1 MSAEFLPLYRLCGT
15 SISSMAH
22 SWKGRLYSVNR
33 FQSAYARRTMILP
46 FSSSRSSTSFSSNCL
61 YCASLTP
68 RAMFSKSMNIA
79 SFRSPFIQV
88 VLSSALLSRGVG
100 WVSTASIICPSFGPP
115 GRVYD
120 LPHEKARS
128 RRGRPGAARPGPDRE
143 VARPDIWP
151 HAPLRSQTLDLPL
164 LRPGG
169 APDVVDVGGVPAP
182 AADHRALRR
191 PLRHAL
197 VEARQRVGGRL
208 RALARRA
215 GDAAGGGG
223 VRAPARGSRLHD
235 QHAPRRSAGRRR
247 GAGGEAQR
255 EGSRARPRRPDA
267 PGAAEALLL
276 EVVEVAARLR
286 VPRRE
291 PARLLGAE
299 RLPHARRPV
308 EGGALLRSGDARDAA
323 DARRSRAHAARAQL
337 MAVRVEHAGA
347 VTTIVLDR
355 PESRNAVDRD
365 TAAALADAF
374 RACEADVDAR
384 VAVLWGDGG
393 TFCAGADLK
402 AIGSGRGNRLES
414 EGDGP
419 MGPSRM
425 LLSKPTIAAVA
436 GYAVAGGLELALWCD
451 LRVLEEDA
459 VLGVFCRRWGV
470 PLVDGGTVRLPR
482 LIGLSRALDLILTG
496 RPVDAR
502 EAERIGLANRV
513 VAKGHARAAAEA
525 LAAEIAAFPPRCVL
539 SDRRSAYE
547 SAGGPLEVALRRECE
562 LGRATID
569 AGESRDGAARFAAGA
584 GRHGTWGPRHGP
596 QAP

>member
-1 MSAEFLPLYRLCGT
+1 
-15 SISSMAH
+15 
-22 SWKGRLYSVNR
+22 
-33 FQSAYARRTMILP
+33 MILP
-46 FSSSRSSTSFSSNCL
+46 FSRSRSRTSLSSNCL

-100 WVSTASIICPSFGPP
+100 WVLTASIICPSFGPP
-115 GRVYD
+115 GQVYD

-143 VARPDIWP
+143 VGLPDVWP
-151 HAPLRSQTLDLPL
+151 HVPLRSQTL
-164 LRPGG
+164 
-169 APDVVDVGGVPAP
+169 
-182 AADHRALRR
+182 AL
-191 PLRHAL
+191 
-197 VEARQRVGGRL
+197 
-208 RALARRA
+208 
-215 GDAAGGGG
+215 
-223 VRAPARGSRLHD
+223 
-235 QHAPRRSAGRRR
+235 
-247 GAGGEAQR
+247 
-255 EGSRARPRRPDA
+255 
-267 PGAAEALLL
+267 
-276 EVVEVAARLR
+276 ARLR

-355 PESRNAVDRD
+355 PEARNAVDRD

-374 RACEADVDAR
+374 RAFEADAAAR
-384 VAVLWGDGG
+384 VAVLWGANG

-402 AIGSGRGNRLES
+402 ATASGRALRREP

-425 LLSKPTIAAVA
+425 RLSKPTIAAVA

-470 PLVDGGTVRLPR
+470 PLIDGGTVRLPR

-513 VAKGHARAAAEA
+513 VPRGQARAAAEA

-547 SAGGPLEVALRRECE
+547 SEGAALDAALRREFE
-562 LGRATID
+562 LGKATID
-569 AGESRDGAARFAAGA
+569 AGESREGAARFAAGA
-584 GRHGTWGPRHGP
+584 GRHGEF
-596 QAP
+596 